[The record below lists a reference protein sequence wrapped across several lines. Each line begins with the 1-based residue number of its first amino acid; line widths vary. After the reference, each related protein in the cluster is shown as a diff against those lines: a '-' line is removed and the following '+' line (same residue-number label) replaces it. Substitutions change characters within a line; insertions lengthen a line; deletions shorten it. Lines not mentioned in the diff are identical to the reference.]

1 MTTDS
6 FDVLVIGAGVSGIGV
21 ACRLA
26 TECPDKTYA
35 ILERRQ
41 RLGGTWDLFN
51 YPGVRSDSDMLTYG
65 YQFRPWQDTKVLASG
80 DAIRDYLADTVREFG
95 VDRHIRYGLK
105 IIAADWSSARQQWTV
120 TAIDEASGASTQLRC
135 SQLVLGTGYYNHDNG
150 FAPEFPGLDEFTGQ
164 VVHPQHWPTDIALAG
179 KRVVIVGSGATAM
192 TLVPAIAKAAAHV
205 TMLQRSPTYILSVPA
220 RDESLDKLSRF
231 LPRRWVLAYARARN
245 RALARWIYAACR
257 RWPERMRGFLLKQTE
272 KHLAGSADMAHFTP
286 RYMPWDQRL
295 CIVPD
300 ADLFASIKGGAASVV
315 TDQIAGFDGRA
326 IVLASGQR
334 LEADVLV
341 TATGLDV
348 QVFGGMA
355 ISVDGQAYAPQQ
367 HMLYKGV
374 LMEGLPN
381 FAWILG
387 YTSLSWT
394 LKVDLAS
401 AYLVRLIKHLDANG
415 LGAFCPH
422 DEHGQRTDQSVM
434 GNLTSGY
441 LVRANDRMPR
451 QGRAGPWHVTHHY
464 PSDKT
469 TLLTAPL
476 EDGVL
481 SFERRRNTLRAA

>member
-6 FDVLVIGAGVSGIGV
+6 FDVLIVGAGVSGIGV
-21 ACRLA
+21 ACTLA
-26 TECPDKTYA
+26 TECPGKTFA

-41 RLGGTWDLFN
+41 RLGGTWDLFD

-65 YQFRPWQDTKVLASG
+65 YRLRPWQDAQVLASG
-80 DAIRDYLADTVREFG
+80 EAIRNYLAETAREFG
-95 VDRHIRYGLK
+95 VDRRIQYGLK
-105 IIAADWSSARQQWTV
+105 IVSADWSSARQQWTL
-120 TAIDEASGASTQLRC
+120 TAVDEASGAARQLHC
-135 SQLVLGTGYYNHDNG
+135 GQLVLGTGYYNHDSG
-150 FAPEFPGLDEFTGQ
+150 FAPSFPGIDKFTGE
-164 VVHPQHWPTDIALAG
+164 VVHPQHWPKDLALVG

-192 TLVPAIAKAAAHV
+192 TLVPAIARDAAHV
-205 TMLQRSPTYILSVPA
+205 TMLQRSPTYVLSVPA
-220 RDESLDKLSRF
+220 RDASLDKLARF
-231 LPRRWVLAYARARN
+231 LPRSWVFAYGRGRN
-245 RALARWIYAACR
+245 RTLARWIYAACR
-257 RWPERMRGFLLKQTE
+257 RWPERMRGFLLKQAE
-272 KHLAGSADMAHFTP
+272 RHLAGSADMAHFTP

-300 ADLFASIKGGAASVV
+300 ADLFAAIRNGKAAVA

-326 IVLASGQR
+326 ITLASGAR

-355 ISVDGQAYAPQQ
+355 VSVDGQPYAPQE

-394 LKVDLAS
+394 LKVDLA
-401 AYLVRLIKHLDANG
+401 ATYLVRLMKHLDANG
-415 LGAFCPH
+415 LGAFCPR
-422 DEHGQRTDQSVM
+422 DEHGHRTAQSVM

-464 PSDKT
+464 PSDKA
-469 TLLTAPL
+469 TLLKAPL

-481 SFERRRNTLRAA
+481 SFERRRDAPDAA

>member
-6 FDVLVIGAGVSGIGV
+6 FDVLIVGAGVSGIGV
-21 ACRLA
+21 ACTLA
-26 TECPDKTYA
+26 IECPGKTYA

-41 RLGGTWDLFN
+41 RLGGTWDLFD

-65 YQFRPWQDTKVLASG
+65 YRFRPWQDTRVLASG
-80 DAIRDYLADTVREFG
+80 EAIRNYLAETAREFG

-105 IIAADWSSARQQWTV
+105 IISADWSSTRQQWTV
-120 TAIDEASGASTQLRC
+120 TAIDEAGGASRQFHC

-150 FAPEFPGLDEFTGQ
+150 FAPPLPGIEKFSGR
-164 VVHPQHWPTDIALAG
+164 VVHPQHWPRDLEFAG
-179 KRVVIVGSGATAM
+179 QRVVIVGSGATAM
-192 TLVPAIAKAAAHV
+192 TLVPAIAKTAAHV

-220 RDESLDKLSRF
+220 RDTSLEKLARV
-231 LPRRWVLAYARARN
+231 LPRRWVFAYGRGRN
-245 RALARWIYAACR
+245 RTLARWIYAACR
-257 RWPERMRGFLLKQTE
+257 RWPDRMRRFLLKQAE
-272 KHLAGSADMAHFTP
+272 KQLAGSADMTHFTP

-300 ADLFASIKGGAASVV
+300 ADLFVAIRGGRASVV
-315 TDQIAGFDGRA
+315 TDHVAGFDGAA

-355 ISVDGQAYAPQQ
+355 ISVDGRAYAPQA

-394 LKVDLAS
+394 LKVDLA
-401 AYLVRLIKHLDANG
+401 AMYLVRLIRHLDANG

-422 DEHGQRTDQSVM
+422 DEHGHRTAQSVM
-434 GNLTSGY
+434 GNLSSGY

-451 QGRAGPWHVTHHY
+451 QGDAGPWHVTHHY
-464 PSDKT
+464 PSDKA
-469 TLLTAPL
+469 TLLDAPL

-481 SFERRRNTLRAA
+481 SFERRRGTVRVA